1 MEWNALFLL
10 NSVLL
15 GVGLAID
22 AFSVSLANGLS
33 EPAMRR
39 NKMCMIAGV
48 FAFFQAFMPM
58 MGWLCVHTIV
68 YYFQAF
74 ERWIP
79 WIALVLLLFLGGKM
93 LLDGLRKED
102 EEVMQNKVSVIV
114 VLLQGVATSIDALS
128 VGFTIAEY
136 DVYMAMICALI
147 IAAVTFIISLS
158 GLILGKRFGT
168 KMSKKASI
176 LGGVILIVIG
186 LEIFIC

>member
-74 ERWIP
+74 ARWIP

-102 EEVMQNKVSVIV
+102 EEVLQNKVSVIV

-136 DVYMAMICALI
+136 DVCMAMLCALI

>member
-58 MGWLCVHTIV
+58 MGWLCVHSIV

-74 ERWIP
+74 AEWVP

-93 LLDGLRKED
+93 LLDGFRKED
-102 EEVMQNKVSVIV
+102 EEVQQNKVSVMV

-136 DVYMAMICALI
+136 DICMAVICALI

-158 GLILGKRFGT
+158 GLILGKSFGT

>member
-33 EPAMRR
+33 ESAMRR

-74 ERWIP
+74 AKWIP

-102 EEVMQNKVSVIV
+102 EEVLQNKVSVIV